1 MYHKSRKLEDQRQRT
16 MEIFVDVDTSF
27 KNKKIGRQHI
37 HAILDRSG
45 SMSGKT
51 GDVLNGFQCLENR
64 RCFKWITKSSG

>member
-1 MYHKSRKLEDQRQRT
+1 

-51 GDVLNGFQCLENR
+51 GDVLNGFQ
-64 RCFKWITKSSG
+64 